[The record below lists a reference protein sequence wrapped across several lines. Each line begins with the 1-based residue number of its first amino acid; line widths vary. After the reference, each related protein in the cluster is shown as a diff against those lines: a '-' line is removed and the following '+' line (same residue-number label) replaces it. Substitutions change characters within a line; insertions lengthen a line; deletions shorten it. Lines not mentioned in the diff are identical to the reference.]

1 MNLKRSIS
9 KFTFSLREFMPAITV
24 TSGTL
29 AWFFVFQLNINSIFK
44 SIITDTSW
52 ILTAQFLFYSA
63 GIISAIIGS
72 LISKK
77 INNRRFLLSWIIVG
91 LLSMLSLVFFGGLAF
106 ALIVSVFLGVSFGL
120 GLPTSMA
127 WVANSV
133 AIDKRGRVAGITIL
147 ITFIM
152 AFITLGL
159 YRVIGGGII
168 TLVVLAA
175 VIRSVSCLG
184 FIKTENPIDTKKA
197 KTDFSKS
204 QLREFSFYIIPW
216 LIFTISS
223 GLAWN
228 LVPDLPEYTFYI
240 NLGYVV
246 RFILIAFFGFVWG
259 IVADR
264 KGRKGPVV
272 IGLVL
277 LGISYFLLGFVE
289 SPYSVLAYLSLAG
302 VAWGSFFTMYLIIP
316 GDLSIPVEREKFY
329 AIGTILPIVI
339 LFSLGMIPENLS
351 VFFSENAFSQILSL
365 LLFLS
370 IIPIIRAKETLPK
383 QEMRR
388 RELEDYT
395 DKLGR
400 VIQESEEET

>member
-1 MNLKRSIS
+1 
-9 KFTFSLREFMPAITV
+9 MPAITV

-52 ILTAQFLFYSA
+52 IITSQFLFYSA
-63 GIISAIIGS
+63 GIISAVIGS

-77 INNRRFLLSWIIVG
+77 INNRRFMLSWIIVG

-152 AFITLGL
+152 AFVTLGL

-175 VIRSVSCLG
+175 IIRSVSCLG

-277 LGISYFLLGFVE
+277 LGISYFLLGVVE

-302 VAWGSFFTMYLIIP
+302 VAWGSFFTMYLVIP

-339 LFSLGMIPENLS
+339 LFSLGMIPENSS
-351 VFFSENAFSQILSL
+351 VFFSENSFSQILSL

>member
-1 MNLKRSIS
+1 
-9 KFTFSLREFMPAITV
+9 
-24 TSGTL
+24 
-29 AWFFVFQLNINSIFK
+29 
-44 SIITDTSW
+44 
-52 ILTAQFLFYSA
+52 
-63 GIISAIIGS
+63 
-72 LISKK
+72 
-77 INNRRFLLSWIIVG
+77 
-91 LLSMLSLVFFGGLAF
+91 MLSLVFFGGLAF

>member
-1 MNLKRSIS
+1 
-9 KFTFSLREFMPAITV
+9 MPAITV